1 MSMQMLL
8 LRWHTGEN
16 RAASLQRALG
26 ELLADR
32 IPTLD
37 TPADAGLA
45 LDDWRPSLDLAET
58 EEEFESVLPGID
70 ARDVEVSLVG
80 HALTIWGEIRPE
92 AAATGIPASRNGVDP
107 GG

>member
-1 MSMQMLL
+1 MSMQILL

-16 RAASLQRALG
+16 RAASLQRAIS

-37 TPADAGLA
+37 TPADAGFA
-45 LDDWRPSLDLAET
+45 LDDWQPSLDLAET

-80 HALTIWGEIRPE
+80 HVLTIWGETEPE
-92 AAATGIPASRNGVDP
+92 VAATGIPASGNGVDP